1 MKNKTKKLSTI
12 ITSSVIS
19 LIVVTLI
26 TIGLPS
32 YFVIVGESDKVLY
45 EQLSQRIMCAWDVA
59 DGLRTNSTDEKS
71 AKEAFAL
78 YATTRMVGKEGYGY
92 LMDSKG
98 TVLYHPNK
106 EYIGKSYT
114 TMSAD
119 LKPILDN
126 LHKFGHQSYGH
137 AAVEVVK
144 YNFHGTDK
152 FAYYTYYEPWDMVIV
167 LSGADAEF
175 QGASQKALF
184 VLISVGLLMLII
196 ASVMTVLLT
205 RKMTNPI
212 IGLSKAMKEVSE
224 GNLAL
229 ENLPQKSNTEIG
241 LLEKGFNTM
250 LDNLKHLTASIK
262 LSSSTLNKSIK
273 ETNANVNEMLEA
285 SNQVAMA
292 SSEIANA
299 SVTLAQ
305 ETETGSESMREI
317 SSLANSTTAA
327 TRKMYNLA
335 KETTEFVSKGSKIAQ
350 ELTNKSNETKENFN
364 TVSEK
369 VKILENQSAKIS
381 EVTSVIKAIS
391 EQTNLLS
398 LNASIESARAGEAG
412 RGFAVVAEEVRKLA
426 ERSAEETNSIS
437 SVIKQIQA
445 EIIDIAANVAYTDGI
460 IVEQTKIAHDTSFTF
475 KAIEDKINGMINAI
489 EAVTKQIELID
500 RNIGANA
507 SMIENISATT
517 EQTSAS
523 AQEVSS
529 LTEQQVSSMESITAY
544 VNKLSEIS
552 KALEEMVEK
561 FKTE

>member
-1 MKNKTKKLSTI
+1 MKNKTKKLSAI

-19 LIVVTLI
+19 LIVVTLLV
-26 TIGLPS
+26 IGLPS
-32 YFVIVGESDKVLY
+32 YSVIVGESDKVLN

-59 DGLRTNSTDEKS
+59 EGLRTNSTDEKS

-78 YATTRMVGKEGYGY
+78 YTTTRMVGKDGYGY
-92 LMDSKG
+92 LMDSEG
-98 TVLYHPNK
+98 TVLNHPNQ
-106 EYIGKSYT
+106 EYMGKNYT
-114 TMSAD
+114 AMSAD
-119 LKPILDN
+119 LKPIFDN
-126 LHKFGHQSYGH
+126 LQKFSHQSYGH
-137 AAVEVVK
+137 AAVDVVR
-144 YNFHGTDK
+144 YNLHGTDK

-167 LSGADAEF
+167 LSGVDVEF

-184 VLISVGLLMLII
+184 VLISVGLLMLIV
-196 ASVMTVLLT
+196 ASAMTIILT
-205 RKMTNPI
+205 RKMTKPI

-224 GNLAL
+224 GNLAIG
-229 ENLPQKSNTEIG
+229 NLPEKSNSEIG
-241 LLEKGFNTM
+241 LLEKGFNKM
-250 LDNLKHLTASIK
+250 LDNLKNLTLSIK
-262 LSSSTLNKSIK
+262 LSSNTLNKSID

-327 TRKMYNLA
+327 TRNMYSLA
-335 KETTEFVSKGSKIAQ
+335 KDTTEFVAKGSKITQ
-350 ELTNKSNETKENFN
+350 ELTDKSNETKENFN

-369 VKILENQSAKIS
+369 VKILEKQSAKIS
-381 EVTSVIKAIS
+381 EVTEVIKGIS
-391 EQTNLLS
+391 DQTNLLS

-445 EIIDIAANVAYTDGI
+445 EIKEIAANVAYTDGI
-460 IVEQTKIAHDTSFTF
+460 IVEQAKIANDTSSTF
-475 KAIEDKINGMINAI
+475 KAIEDKINGMISAI

-500 RNIGANA
+500 SNIGTNTA
-507 SMIENISATT
+507 MIENISATT

-529 LTEQQVSSMESITAY
+529 LTEQQVSSMESITAS

-552 KALEEMVEK
+552 KALEGMVEK